1 MGQKIAGTCYIKVDG
16 DQLTITGGVEA
27 PLSDVKRETIVRG
40 HFKEEDL
47 VPYVSVDALKTT
59 DFPRAKLVAGANMT
73 VTAEFADGSV
83 YVLSGAYLVDEAKVA
98 GDDAKVALKFEGIAG
113 DWQ

>member
-27 PLSDVKRETIVRG
+27 PLMDVKRETVVPG
-40 HFKEEDL
+40 YFKEEDL
-47 VPYVSVDALKTT
+47 TPYVSVDAVKTPN
-59 DFPRAKLVAGANMT
+59 FPRAKLAAGTNMT

-83 YVLSGAYLVDEAKVA
+83 YVLSGAYLVDETKVN
-98 GDDAKVALKFEGIAG
+98 GDDAKVSLKFEGIAG